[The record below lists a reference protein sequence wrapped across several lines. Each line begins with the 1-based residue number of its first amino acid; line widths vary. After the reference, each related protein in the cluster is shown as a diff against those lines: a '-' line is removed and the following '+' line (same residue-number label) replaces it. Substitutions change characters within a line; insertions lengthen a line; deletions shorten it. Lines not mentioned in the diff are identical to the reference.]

1 MIFAFYS
8 PFLLS
13 SGQQDAVLFNTVQL
27 NKFPS
32 DSTVGGT
39 ELVALYSLLKP
50 ATLCFS
56 EQKCK
61 DGMNKDGSVFPVR
74 RTYTCHGGH
83 VQFVSLVTVTG
94 VSLGH
99 PNTPAVLAAV
109 QDAAVICGAQTGVG
123 LIAP

>member
-1 MIFAFYS
+1 MAS
-8 PFLLS
+8 KT
-13 SGQQDAVLFNTVQL
+13 LFNTAQL
-27 NKFPS
+27 NKFTS
-32 DSTVGGT
+32 NSTVGGT
-39 ELVALYSLLKP
+39 KLVV
-50 ATLCFS
+50 LCFS

-61 DGMNKDGSVFPVR
+61 YGMNKDGNMFPVR
-74 RTYTCHGGH
+74 HTYTCHGGH

-99 PNTPAVLAAV
+99 PNTPAVLTAM